1 MLGNIILCPGA
12 SLLWLLIIRSHMLDW
27 KCNTTSK
34 TCRQQQESLQK
45 LQFTDVIYTFSH
57 VYSTF
62 IELIFNHIWG
72 GILDTACADA
82 LF

>member
-1 MLGNIILCPGA
+1 MLENIILCPGA

-45 LQFTDVIYTFSH
+45 LQFTDVINTFSH
-57 VYSTF
+57 VFALNNIQPLLNRFF
-62 IELIFNHIWG
+62 IVFG
-72 GILDTACADA
+72 GEY
-82 LF
+82 